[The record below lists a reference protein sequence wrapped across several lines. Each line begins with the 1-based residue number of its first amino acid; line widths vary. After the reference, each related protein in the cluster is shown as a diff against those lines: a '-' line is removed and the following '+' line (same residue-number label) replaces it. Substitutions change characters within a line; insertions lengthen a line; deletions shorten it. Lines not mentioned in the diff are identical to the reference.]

1 MTEAKRTIS
10 PEDAQKMLQGHE
22 SNFELIRQSS
32 RTSEERWDY
41 EIGLL
46 QRRVAEQFEE
56 VDIGGGDRLAIRTC
70 LSDEESEEFVRLL
83 AESEKGKNLQARAT
97 ATYQLLAL
105 ITANPKLTAD
115 FFKTNRLQYAT
126 TDVMGLL
133 VGFLENKGEQQRQR
147 VQRVKDITSFRP
159 EREGSELR

>member
-46 QRRVAEQFEE
+46 QRRVAEQFE
-56 VDIGGGDRLAIRTC
+56 
-70 LSDEESEEFVRLL
+70 
-83 AESEKGKNLQARAT
+83 
-97 ATYQLLAL
+97 
-105 ITANPKLTAD
+105 
-115 FFKTNRLQYAT
+115 
-126 TDVMGLL
+126 
-133 VGFLENKGEQQRQR
+133 
-147 VQRVKDITSFRP
+147 
-159 EREGSELR
+159 